1 MSIFAV
7 VRRLRVSCAKL
18 LLLQLLLLATLIV
31 DVAPAAL
38 RRRPQPRPAVST
50 RACPAPSGSERW
62 LHPCG
67 DESFPPPPAARGVPG
82 STADWRRV
90 FEDLELMAQRLAEL
104 ANSTVNSYV
113 SPLPY
118 FLTSQILTAVR
129 LLTYL
134 FTLLSVWSPL
144 VPLGF
149 SRADIWNICI
159 HKVTKN
165 TGCRC

>member
-1 MSIFAV
+1 MPIVSAHFRSQRRIQTPMSIFAV
-7 VRRLRVSCAKL
+7 VRRFRVSCAKLL

-118 FLTSQILTAVR
+118 FLTSRIRSAYCSP
-129 LLTYL
+129 LTYL
-134 FTLLSVWSPL
+134 LIYPT
-144 VPLGF
+144 
-149 SRADIWNICI
+149 
-159 HKVTKN
+159 
-165 TGCRC
+165 

>member
-1 MSIFAV
+1 VPIVSAHFRSQRRIQTPMSIFAV
-7 VRRLRVSCAKL
+7 VRRLRVSCAKLL

-38 RRRPQPRPAVST
+38 RRRPQPRPTVST

-118 FLTSQILTAVR
+118 FLTSQIRSAYCSP
-129 LLTYL
+129 LTYL
-134 FTLLSVWSPL
+134 LIYPT
-144 VPLGF
+144 
-149 SRADIWNICI
+149 
-159 HKVTKN
+159 
-165 TGCRC
+165 

>member
-1 MSIFAV
+1 MPIVSAHFRSQRRIQTPMSIFAV

-31 DVAPAAL
+31 DVAPSAL

-118 FLTSQILTAVR
+118 FLTSQIRSAYCSP
-129 LLTYL
+129 LTYL
-134 FTLLSVWSPL
+134 LIYPT
-144 VPLGF
+144 
-149 SRADIWNICI
+149 
-159 HKVTKN
+159 
-165 TGCRC
+165 